1 MASLGN
7 AETQLC
13 DADGVARLIA
23 ELSAQIAESVAPGPS
38 LGLIGIHRRGVVL
51 ARRIAAELAPK
62 LGIEVPVGALDI
74 TLYRD
79 DLDRG
84 TRWPVLNATEV
95 PFPVEG
101 AEIILVDDVLF
112 TGRTVRAALNAIC
125 DLGRPARVRLAVAVD
140 RDWREI
146 PVQPDFVGL
155 SLRTARDQRVLV
167 RLRPVDTEDKIVRVD
182 PS

>member
-1 MASLGN
+1 MADRKS
-7 AETQLC
+7 ADTQLC

-23 ELSAQIAESVAPGPS
+23 ELSSQIAESVANPAN
-38 LGLIGIHRRGVVL
+38 LGLIGIHRRGAHL
-51 ARRIAAELAPK
+51 ARRIAAELGPK
-62 LGIEVPVGALDI
+62 LGVEVPVGALDI

-140 RDWREI
+140 RDWREL

-155 SLRTARDQRVLV
+155 SLRTARDQRVTV
-167 RLRPVDTEDKIVRVD
+167 RLRPVDPEDKIIRVD